1 MHLLDD
7 GESLM
12 TCAFVQAHGQDRQTD
27 GFAKTISRSACLAC
41 WHAIKKNENSLTSNV
56 KVQKAESQNIFDS
69 TGGEGHTFCQI
80 LSDKSVPIR
89 KMLKWNVYLKCSVFY
104 VLNHKVVMLWILQ
117 NSDQGYTKYKQKYAI
132 NVSVYIVRNFKSF
145 ICKVGFFLF

>member
-1 MHLLDD
+1 
-7 GESLM
+7 
-12 TCAFVQAHGQDRQTD
+12 
-27 GFAKTISRSACLAC
+27 
-41 WHAIKKNENSLTSNV
+41 
-56 KVQKAESQNIFDS
+56 
-69 TGGEGHTFCQI
+69 
-80 LSDKSVPIR
+80 
-89 KMLKWNVYLKCSVFY
+89 MLKWNVYLKCSVFY